1 MREQLLITAS
11 SILLPPNPSPNPL
24 DPKSYALKRFTL
36 LPKKPCPPPPSPGP
50 PLLSNFSRH
59 PPPGLRLRYYAD
71 LASKLAS
78 AGRIDDFLMIAESFL
93 ATETDPSRFI
103 DFVNVELVSAGIS
116 RFLGDGKL
124 RTVVEALGKIE
135 EMGIR
140 PSSLLDGSAKQ
151 SLASECRKLVDG
163 GRIEEFVELMESL
176 AGNGADLLLFL

>member
-1 MREQLLITAS
+1 
-11 SILLPPNPSPNPL
+11 
-24 DPKSYALKRFTL
+24 
-36 LPKKPCPPPPSPGP
+36 
-50 PLLSNFSRH
+50 
-59 PPPGLRLRYYAD
+59 
-71 LASKLAS
+71 
-78 AGRIDDFLMIAESFL
+78 MIAESVL
-93 ATETDPSRFI
+93 ATDTYPSRFL

-140 PSSLLDGSAKQ
+140 PSFLLDGSAKE

-176 AGNGADLLLFL
+176 AGNGADLLLFLTSFDHLWMSW